1 MKTMKPQMTN
11 DSIPQEFLSV
21 QFKLDLAR
29 AWLENGQEELAR
41 SIVRSIIESAEDT
54 TK

>member
-1 MKTMKPQMTN
+1 MNN
-11 DSIPQEFLSV
+11 DHIPPEFLTT

-41 SIVRSIIESAEDT
+41 NIVRSIIESGEDI